1 MLLLNLPTHFA
12 FILLHTVFTFLFLH
26 HVPPFLPLQGVVSPS
41 DPGLSPSLLAQQM
54 EQADTKLVF
63 CCLDTLDRVR
73 QAVQLWGREV
83 VVIVMDAAM
92 NAGGL
97 KEGLEMSLAAL
108 LEDDKTLEYSDP
120 PAPETVE
127 EDELM
132 LICWSSGT
140 TGKPKGILHG
150 PKVFFNILEGPESP
164 FRRCLQT
171 TCMFHLGGF
180 TLPLNALNKG
190 SENIFIAGEDLEED
204 ISMILKVAERCQ
216 ADNILCGSHHLI
228 QLASWQLTPD
238 QLPAASVKLLIPV
251 GTNVYHGI
259 FDNLK
264 PLFPSSLGVVN
275 LYGQSEGGSAV
286 SYSLDQRHLG
296 GVHGGP
302 VRVVSTE
309 TGEALGPA
317 EVQLQYHIH
326 LTMPLDSI
334 LSPHSSPFACRSV
347 RLSTSQAARC
357 WAILTILRRRRSFSA
372 RTDSVTRGTW
382 ATTTSRARSTTTA
395 GSRS

>member
-1 MLLLNLPTHFA
+1 LAFLLLHA
-12 FILLHTVFTFLFLH
+12 VFTFLSLH
-26 HVPPFLPLQGVVSPS
+26 HVPAFLPLQGVVSPS

-73 QAVQLWGREV
+73 QALQLWGREV
-83 VVIVMDAAM
+83 VVIVLDAAI

-97 KEGLEMSLAAL
+97 KEGLEMSLQAL

-150 PKVFFNILEGPESP
+150 PKVFFKILESQESP
-164 FRRCLQT
+164 LRRCVQT

-180 TLPLNALNKG
+180 TLPLHALIQG
-190 SENIFIAGEDLEED
+190 SENVFIAGEDLEDD
-204 ISMILKVAERCQ
+204 ISLILKVAERCQ

-228 QLASWQLTPD
+228 QLASWHLPSD
-238 QLPAASVKLLIPV
+238 QQPAASVKLLVPA

-259 FDNLK
+259 ADKLK
-264 PLFPSSLGVVN
+264 PLFPSSMGVMN
-275 LYGQSEGGSAV
+275 LYGQSEGGTAV

-296 GVHGGP
+296 GVQGGP

-309 TGEALGPA
+309 TGGLWGRQRYTCKSTPNSSCR
-317 EVQLQYHIH
+317 
-326 LTMPLDSI
+326 MI
-334 LSPHSSPFACRSV
+334 LSPHSPPFTCRSV
-347 RLSTSQAARC
+347 R
-357 WAILTILRRRRSFSA
+357 
-372 RTDSVTRGTW
+372 
-382 ATTTSRARSTTTA
+382 
-395 GSRS
+395 